1 MSSKKVISFFII
13 AVAVLCVSAIISVAI
28 IFGGKKITPTEPLT
42 AYSFNFYETNDE
54 SIRERSASKLTLSSS
69 VAFKPNQ
76 ACEWSDGFITFKD
89 TASDGVDY
97 AISSYSKYVCAVP
110 FTAKNGGLVDKHF
123 KIDLSSDGV
132 ITATSQALK
141 NSLTIKI
148 YCYETLTYY
157 TEVEFNDANLE
168 AVAGQVYNFCLV
180 AISDVSASAG
190 VTYSADRANINFNIS
205 IV

>member
-110 FTAKNGGLVDKHF
+110 FTAKNRVPWSTFRESKEMSRMS
-123 KIDLSSDGV
+123 KSLSPTISKRL
-132 ITATSQALK
+132 Q
-141 NSLTIKI
+141 LT
-148 YCYETLTYY
+148 
-157 TEVEFNDANLE
+157 
-168 AVAGQVYNFCLV
+168 
-180 AISDVSASAG
+180 
-190 VTYSADRANINFNIS
+190 NIS
-205 IV
+205 LIFISFRVLGE